1 MPDRSLVVVAALNM
15 AIAIGAGAFGAHG
28 LKRLLTP
35 DMLAIWHTAVTYHV
49 MHAIGMILVALLL
62 ARYNESL
69 LAWAG
74 WIMFA
79 GIILF
84 SGSLYWLALSGHKIL
99 GAITPIG
106 GVAFILAWLL
116 TAWAALRAQ

>member
-74 WIMFA
+74 WIMFS